1 MLDNQIYYY
10 GITRKIIVGFG
21 SLFSSIKIARESLDK
36 TESQTVNVPI
46 AYAPKEK
53 FLVRLSQ
60 DPSLDKYVY
69 TTLPRM
75 SFQITGVS
83 YDSSRKV
90 SKGNPIRCLNENGDV
105 TGIFTPV
112 PYNIEIE
119 LNVLTKTTEDGLQ
132 IIEQILPYF
141 GPEYTMRLKILDTPK
156 IDLDIP
162 VVLNSISNQDE
173 YDGDFATRRFVTWT
187 LNFTLKT
194 HFFGPTTNQGF
205 ITHTMVDIRNIV
217 NPDHLFSGLDMV
229 GDPVTKEITF
239 HWSPEGP
246 VS

>member
-1 MLDNQIYYY
+1 MLDNKIFYY

-21 SLFSSIKIARESLDK
+21 SLFSSIKIQRESLDK
-36 TESQTVNVPI
+36 SESQTVSVPI

-53 FLVRLSQ
+53 FIVRLSQ

-75 SFQITGVS
+75 SFEIIGIN
-83 YDSSRKV
+83 YDAARRV
-90 SKGNPIRCLNENGDV
+90 NKGPPIRCLNENGEV
-105 TGIFTPV
+105 TGVFAPV

-141 GPEYTMRLKILDTPK
+141 TPEYTMRLKVLDTPK

-162 VVLNSISNQDE
+162 VVLNSVNVRDD
-173 YDGDFATRRFVTWT
+173 YDGDFSTRRFVTWT
-187 LNFTLKT
+187 LTFTLKT
-194 HFFGPTTNQGF
+194 NFFGPSFDQGF
-205 ITHTMVDIRNIV
+205 IHHVMVDLRSMAD
-217 NPDHLFSGLDMV
+217 PDKVFAGLDMI

-239 HWSPEGP
+239 HWTEDPE
-246 VS
+246 